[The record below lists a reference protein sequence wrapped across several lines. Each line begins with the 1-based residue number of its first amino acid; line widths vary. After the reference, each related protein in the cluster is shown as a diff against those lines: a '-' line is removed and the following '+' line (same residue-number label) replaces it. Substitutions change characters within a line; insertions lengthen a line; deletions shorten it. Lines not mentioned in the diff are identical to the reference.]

1 MGEAEPNHFQKCPF
15 HLQFK
20 YLITYKQSG
29 VHKNKEFVVKLNIKQ
44 IHRFSKSHSKLA
56 SPE

>member
-15 HLQFK
+15 HLQFE

-29 VHKNKEFVVKLNIKQ
+29 VHINKVFVVKLNIKQ
-44 IHRFSKSHSKLA
+44 IHRFSTRTTM
-56 SPE
+56 